1 MHQRCRERPLH
12 DLLHAIARFFGV
24 ALALRPRRSSSD
36 PYLPTNPS
44 WRSVT
49 STILTGHERC
59 QIVNG
64 LIEFSLRDAISLR
77 ID

>member
-24 ALALRPRRSSSD
+24 ALALRPRS
-36 PYLPTNPS
+36 LPTN
-44 WRSVT
+44 RSTLAVGNLDD
-49 STILTGHERC
+49 LTGHERC

-64 LIEFSLRDAISLR
+64 LIEFSLRDAMTLR